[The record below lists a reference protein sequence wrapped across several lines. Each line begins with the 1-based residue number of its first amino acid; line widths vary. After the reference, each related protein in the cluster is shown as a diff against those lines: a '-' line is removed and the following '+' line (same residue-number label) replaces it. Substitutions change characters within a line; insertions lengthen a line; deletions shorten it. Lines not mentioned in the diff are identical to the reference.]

1 MDMNDI
7 SGIMW
12 NEVITITMTLFAVI
26 DIFGAIPLIM
36 DLRKKFGKI
45 ESLKATLISLGIMLL
60 FLFLGESLLG
70 FLGLDVASFSIAGG
84 LILFFMGLE
93 LVLGMTFFKTEPNT
107 KGSSIVPLAFPLI
120 AGPGSLTTIISFNS
134 LYSTWSILI
143 GIILNLLVVYV
154 ALKSVGW
161 LSKKLGD
168 SGVMILRKIFG
179 IVCLAIAIKLIKTN
193 LFL

>member
-1 MDMNDI
+1 MQYAM
-7 SGIMW
+7 M
-12 NEVITITMTLFAVI
+12 F
-26 DIFGAIPLIM
+26 
-36 DLRKKFGKI
+36 LRKKFGKI

-60 FLFLGESLLG
+60 FLYLGESLLG

-93 LVLGMTFFKTEPNT
+93 LVLGLTFFKSEPNT

-120 AGPGSLTTIISFNS
+120 AGPGSLTTIISFNT
-134 LYSTWSILI
+134 LYSSWSILI
-143 GIILNLLVVYV
+143 GIVLNLIVVYV
-154 ALKSVGW
+154 TLKSVGW

-168 SGVMILRKIFG
+168 SGVMVLRKIFG

>member
-1 MDMNDI
+1 MEVSIGD
-7 SGIMW
+7 IMW

-93 LVLGMTFFKTEPNT
+93 LVLGLTFFKSEPNT

-143 GIILNLLVVYV
+143 GIVFNLIVVYV

>member
-1 MDMNDI
+1 MEVDI
-7 SGIMW
+7 TDIMW

-93 LVLGMTFFKTEPNT
+93 LVLGLTFFKSEPNT

-120 AGPGSLTTIISFNS
+120 AGPGSLTTIISFNT
-134 LYSTWSILI
+134 LYSSWSILI
-143 GIILNLLVVYV
+143 GIVLNLIVVYV
-154 ALKSVGW
+154 TLKSVGW

-168 SGVMILRKIFG
+168 SGVMVLRKIFG